1 MAKYTRHFSVAAVLS
16 AALTLAA
23 CERGGSGGADSPL
36 AQDTALN
43 RDLLLAGRDTA
54 AQPQLQDV
62 PADSNAAAAPARA
75 STPTRRAATPAA
87 RPAT

>member
-1 MAKYTRHFSVAAVLS
+1 MAKYTRHLGAAALLS
-16 AALTLAA
+16 AALMIAA
-23 CERGGSGGADSPL
+23 CDSGSSGGADSPL

-62 PADSNAAAAPARA
+62 PAETS
-75 STPTRRAATPAA
+75 
-87 RPAT
+87 